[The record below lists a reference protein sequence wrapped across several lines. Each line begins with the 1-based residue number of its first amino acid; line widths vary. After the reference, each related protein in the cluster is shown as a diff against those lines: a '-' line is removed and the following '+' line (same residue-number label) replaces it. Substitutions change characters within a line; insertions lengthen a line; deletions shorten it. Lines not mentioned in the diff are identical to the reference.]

1 MIAQYN
7 NWEQAERGIQGEK
20 SCDNT
25 FRNKRETEII
35 SQRDRENNDIKKDR
49 EGEIEKRERAREII
63 VSSLRICICKRGGA
77 KESEKE
83 DIKHNINLK
92 GY

>member
-7 NWEQAERGIQGEK
+7 TWEQAESGIQGEK

-35 SQRDRENNDIKKDR
+35 IKRDRENNEIKKDR
-49 EGEIEKRERAREII
+49 EGEIERAREII

-83 DIKHNINLK
+83 DIKHKINLK